1 VTSGRIVGILLI
13 IAAIIVGLIGVAWL
27 IAGVVGGKLGI
38 TGAILGGALLAV
50 PVLLLLGG
58 GIFLLVRSGR
68 EAKTDA
74 ERDTLRR
81 ILDMVSSRGQ
91 IPIGDLVIELS
102 STRDQVQRQV
112 HALVG
117 MGVFSGY
124 VNWDEGVLYS
134 AEAASLRD
142 LDRCK
147 HCGGE
152 LKLVGKGVISCPFCG
167 TEYFLP

>member
-1 VTSGRIVGILLI
+1 MKSGRIVGFLLI
-13 IAAIIVGLIGVAWL
+13 IAGIALGLIGVGWL
-27 IAGVVGGKLGI
+27 ITSVASGNLQI
-38 TGAILGGALLAV
+38 TGAVLGGALLAM
-50 PVLLLLGG
+50 PILLLIGA

-68 EAKTDA
+68 EAVVDA

-81 ILDMVSSRGQ
+81 ILDLVSSKGQ
-91 IPIGDLVIELS
+91 VPISDLVIDLKS
-102 STRDQVQRQV
+102 SRNQVQNQV

-134 AEAASLRD
+134 SDAAGLRE
-142 LDRCK
+142 LERCK

>member
-1 VTSGRIVGILLI
+1 VKSGRIIGILLI
-13 IAAIIVGLIGVAWL
+13 LAGVFLGLIGAGWL
-27 IAGVVGGKLGI
+27 IAGLLAGDMRV
-38 TGAILGGALLAV
+38 TGAVLGGALLLM
-50 PVLLLLGG
+50 PILLLIGA
-58 GIFLLVRSGR
+58 GIFLLIRSGR
-68 EAKTDA
+68 EVVDDA
-74 ERDTLRR
+74 EREVLRR
-81 ILDMVSSRGQ
+81 ILDLVQSKGEV
-91 IPIGDLVIELS
+91 PISDLVIEFK
-102 STRDQVQRQV
+102 STQGRVQNQV

-124 VNWDEGVLYS
+124 VNWDEGILYS
-134 AEAASLRD
+134 AEAANLRD

>member
-1 VTSGRIVGILLI
+1 MTSGRVVGTLLI
-13 IAAIIVGLIGVAWL
+13 IAAIVVGLIGAAWL
-27 IAGVVGGKLGI
+27 IAGVVGGAHGI
-38 TGAILGGALLAV
+38 TGAILGGALLAL
-50 PVLLLLGG
+50 PVLLLVGG
-58 GIFLLVRSGR
+58 GVFLLVRSSR

-74 ERDTLRR
+74 ERETLRR
-81 ILDMVSSRGQ
+81 ILDLVSSRGQ
-91 IPIGDLVIELS
+91 IPISDLVIELA
-102 STRDQVQRQV
+102 STRDQVQGQV

-134 AEAASLRD
+134 TEAASLRD
-142 LDRCK
+142 LERCK

>member
-1 VTSGRIVGILLI
+1 MNSGRIVGLLLI
-13 IAAIIVGLIGVAWL
+13 IAGLALGLIGVGWL
-27 IAGVVGGKLGI
+27 ISSVAVGRLGI
-38 TGAILGGALLAV
+38 TGAILGGALLAM
-50 PVLLLLGG
+50 PILLLLGAG
-58 GIFLLVRSGR
+58 VFLLARSGR
-68 EAKTDA
+68 EAIEDA
-74 ERDTLRR
+74 EREVLRR
-81 ILDMVSSRGQ
+81 ILDLVQSKGEV
-91 IPIGDLVIELS
+91 PISDLVIEFKS
-102 STRDQVQRQV
+102 SVGQVQNQV

-134 AEAASLRD
+134 AEAANLRD
-142 LDRCK
+142 LERCK

>member
-1 VTSGRIVGILLI
+1 MPI
-13 IAAIIVGLIGVAWL
+13 
-27 IAGVVGGKLGI
+27 
-38 TGAILGGALLAV
+38 
-50 PVLLLLGG
+50 LLLLGAG
-58 GIFLLVRSGR
+58 VFLLARSGR
-68 EAKTDA
+68 EAIEDA
-74 ERDTLRR
+74 EREVLRR
-81 ILDMVSSRGQ
+81 ILDLVQSKGEV
-91 IPIGDLVIELS
+91 PISDLVIEFKS
-102 STRDQVQRQV
+102 SVGQVQNQV

-134 AEAASLRD
+134 AEAANLRD
-142 LDRCK
+142 LERCK

>member
-1 VTSGRIVGILLI
+1 VNSGRIVGILLI
-13 IAAIIVGLIGVAWL
+13 IAGLALGLIGVGWL
-27 IAGVVGGKLGI
+27 ISSVAVGGLGI
-38 TGAILGGALLAV
+38 TGAILGGALLAM
-50 PVLLLLGG
+50 PILLLLGAG
-58 GIFLLVRSGR
+58 VFLLVRSGR
-68 EAKTDA
+68 EAVEDA
-74 ERDTLRR
+74 EREVLRR
-81 ILDMVSSRGQ
+81 ILDLVQSKGQVPISELVLEFKSSRN
-91 IPIGDLVIELS
+91 
-102 STRDQVQRQV
+102 QVQNQV

-134 AEAASLRD
+134 AEAANLRD
-142 LDRCK
+142 LERCK